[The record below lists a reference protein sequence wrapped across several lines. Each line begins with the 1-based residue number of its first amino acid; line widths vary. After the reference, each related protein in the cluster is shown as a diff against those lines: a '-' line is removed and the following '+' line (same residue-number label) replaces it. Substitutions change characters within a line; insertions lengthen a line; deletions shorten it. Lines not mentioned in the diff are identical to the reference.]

1 MIRHDTHAPQGPHQ
15 EAMISS
21 LQDLLAQGGPTLVV
35 IGATAAVGFALFI
48 ERALVCRQ
56 FSNHI
61 PPLERRLRDLIAHG
75 AVPDVLQAC
84 SKAPLGL
91 APVLTRGVE
100 AWMRGA
106 DRDHILGEMARETRR
121 LTMQIRRGLGLLSTL
136 GSLSPF
142 LGLFGTVLGIIES
155 FDALSASASVS
166 LRTVGPGIADA
177 LVATAAGLFAAIPA
191 AVFYNYLGG
200 LIREQGAKMEDF
212 ALEFMNLVERTFEG
226 Q

>member
-1 MIRHDTHAPQGPHQ
+1 
-15 EAMISS
+15 MISS

-35 IGATAAVGFALFI
+35 IGATAAVGFALFT

-56 FSNHI
+56 FSSQI
-61 PPLERRLRDLIAHG
+61 PPLERRLRDLIAQG

-100 AWMRGA
+100 AWIRGA

-142 LGLFGTVLGIIES
+142 LGLFGTVLGIMSALQRISAAGTTGLDVVAGGVSEALIDTAGGILVAMTMVLLYVALRALTNRAVLDVQLLVEETA
-155 FDALSASASVS
+155 DALS
-166 LRTVGPGIADA
+166 RRRPD
-177 LVATAAGLFAAIPA
+177 GLPA
-191 AVFYNYLGG
+191 A
-200 LIREQGAKMEDF
+200 EP
-212 ALEFMNLVERTFEG
+212 RTSAEVTDG
-226 Q
+226 R